1 MGSRRVTVYAGQ
13 AYSWQQRIDQAVKEK
28 TGKNK
33 KGNNQEITENRR
45 EILFVIHI
53 KSRPASLI
61 HKQAGRC
68 VVVVQHM
75 EFSRGIHA
83 IDWRQDLGNSGLE
96 LVEKL
101 CRKRGKGSLFWWL
114 LLFPIK
120 QLTPIQ
126 RDRERGQSVPMQR
139 YP

>member
-1 MGSRRVTVYAGQ
+1 M
-13 AYSWQQRIDQAVKEK
+13 
-28 TGKNK
+28 
-33 KGNNQEITENRR
+33 
-45 EILFVIHI
+45 
-53 KSRPASLI
+53 
-61 HKQAGRC
+61 
-68 VVVVQHM
+68 VVVQHM

-101 CRKRGKGSLFWWL
+101 CRKRRKGSLFWWL